1 MDARNDNARNINYKC
16 IIRHSDG
23 IEEEL
28 SENLTYEELMD
39 FLKKYEG
46 ENGTVNIETSTSEY
60 SQEDIQRDE
69 ESEEEFD
76 EYNDEESDEV
86 LPEVSENEYDDWDKE
101 ERCPMCGSTDIGE
114 LERGTLVGSI
124 TGGVLGFNRRGVVK
138 SFLPDFASRGVGG
151 VIGYAVG
158 YAAGKVLDKKL
169 LNNRKC
175 THCGYEWHED
185 EDIF

>member
-23 IEEEL
+23 TEEEL

-69 ESEEEFD
+69 ENVEEFD
-76 EYNDEESDEV
+76 EYNDEETDEA
-86 LPEVSENEYDDWDKE
+86 SENESNDWDEK
-101 ERCPMCGSTDIGE
+101 RIYFGRKNGD
-114 LERGTLVGSI
+114 
-124 TGGVLGFNRRGVVK
+124 
-138 SFLPDFASRGVGG
+138 DF
-151 VIGYAVG
+151 
-158 YAAGKVLDKKL
+158 
-169 LNNRKC
+169 
-175 THCGYEWHED
+175 T
-185 EDIF
+185 

>member
-23 IEEEL
+23 TEEEL

-39 FLKKYEG
+39 FLKNYEG
-46 ENGTVNIETSTSEY
+46 ENGTANIEGSTSE
-60 SQEDIQRDE
+60 
-69 ESEEEFD
+69 D
-76 EYNDEESDEV
+76 EYA
-86 LPEVSENEYDDWDKE
+86 DWDE
-101 ERCPMCGSTDIGE
+101 DERCPMCGSTDIDE
-114 LERGTLVGSI
+114 LERGKVIGSV
-124 TGGVLGFNRRGVVK
+124 TGGALGFTRKEVIR
-138 SFLPDFASRGVGG
+138 SFLPNIVARGVGG

>member
-23 IEEEL
+23 SEEEL

-39 FLKKYEG
+39 FLKNYEG
-46 ENGTVNIETSTSEY
+46 ENGTVNIEGSTSEC

-69 ESEEEFD
+69 ENVEESH
-76 EYNDEESDEV
+76 EYNDEETDEA
-86 LPEVSENEYDDWDKE
+86 SEDEYDDWDE
-101 ERCPMCGSTDIGE
+101 DERCPMCGSTDIDE
-114 LERGTLVGSI
+114 LERGKVIGSV
-124 TGGVLGFNRRGVVK
+124 TGGALGFTRKGVIR
-138 SFLPDFASRGVGG
+138 SFLPNIVAHGVGG

-158 YAAGKVLDKKL
+158 YAAGKVLDKKV

-175 THCGYEWHED
+175 AHCGYEWHED